1 MLEHA
6 ATKIKTKNGNL
17 LSKDFSPHGGE
28 VKSLI
33 LVSGFTSDLCK
44 SLLQAY
50 LNLAHLGYILALCKV
65 EILPVVPFSILVS
78 T

>member
-1 MLEHA
+1 MLKHA
-6 ATKIKTKNGNL
+6 AKIKTKNGNL

-44 SLLQAY
+44 SLY
-50 LNLAHLGYILALCKV
+50 SRHI
-65 EILPVVPFSILVS
+65 
-78 T
+78 